1 MLWKEIVGGFV
12 IAGFVALLPMGFF
25 NALFLTDAPGAVQ
38 TIENVLLGPIVAFLT
53 FVCSVGNVPLAA
65 VLWGGGIS
73 FAGVIAFI
81 YADLLIIPLIL
92 IYLRYYGRRVTVR
105 LVTIMFL
112 SMAAAALAVDGIFSA
127 ADLIP
132 TQRPSIESIT
142 ERGIGWNY
150 TTFLNIVFF
159 LIAAA
164 LFSLTVRR
172 GARDPVCGMTVDR
185 SKTPY
190 RTDYKGRT
198 VYFCSAGCKASFD
211 TDLERYV
218 DPAGREAQALA
229 HAGHQQAHD

>member
-1 MLWKEIVGGFV
+1 V

-25 NALFLTDAPGAVQ
+25 NALFVTGAPGPVQ
-38 TIENVLLGPIVAFLT
+38 TIENVLLGPVVAFLT

-105 LVTIMFL
+105 LVGIMFVA
-112 SMAAAALAVDGIFSA
+112 MAAAALAVDAIFSA

-132 TQRPSIESIT
+132 STRPSIDSIA
-142 ERGIGWNY
+142 ERAIGWNY

-159 LIAAA
+159 AVAAA
-164 LFSLTVRR
+164 LFSLTIRR

-185 SKTPY
+185 RTPY
-190 RTDYKGRT
+190 RSEREGRT
-198 VYFCSAGCKASFD
+198 AFFCSPGCKARFD
-211 TDLERYV
+211 
-218 DPAGREAQALA
+218 AG
-229 HAGHQQAHD
+229 